1 MFEKY
6 NFNSVLI
13 LSTLLTFIVGFCITE
28 DYKTHSISYPIS
40 VFALQL
46 TSIGIYCAFIQNEF
60 FKAHILY
67 QVFAVAL
74 VTGYQGGRSIEH
86 VLKQG
91 LNIDFNYANV
101 GWALTA
107 VALYSKLPELVVKC
121 IRFDIGYAISFILVQ
136 NIEALSSY
144 NELISAIVGFGFIAI
159 NRLNFEKVSF
169 ITTIYCYAHMI
180 VFGIETLIKQ
190 LPLGLDQSYIL
201 TILSNISIVLV
212 MIAAKY
218 SHFSQKSGKDQS
230 VATSEV
236 AYSTF

>member
-6 NFNSVLI
+6 NFNSALI
-13 LSTLLTFIVGFCITE
+13 YSTLLAFIVGFCITD

-60 FKAHILY
+60 FRAHTLY
-67 QVFAVAL
+67 QVFAIAL

-107 VALYSKLPELVVKC
+107 VALYSKLPDLVVKC

-136 NIEALSSY
+136 NIESLSSY
-144 NELISAIVGFGFIAI
+144 NQLISAIVGFGFVAI
-159 NRLNFEKVSF
+159 NRLDFEKVSV

-180 VFGIETLIKQ
+180 VFGVETLIKQ
-190 LPLGLDQSYIL
+190 LPLGLEQSYVL
-201 TILSNISIVLV
+201 TVLGNISIISI

-218 SHFSQKSGKDQS
+218 THLSQKSGNGSSD
-230 VATSEV
+230 ATSEV